1 VASDRN
7 LGCFKGFL
15 NDRLWFWGIVW
26 WILLNQVGM
35 SSLKL
40 LLLYDCL
47 LLADYYSSALSRT
60 CCCYL
65 SSLWILGVLGTPH
78 AFSAISFILVMQVKP
93 IQKAADHYGFSAFAC
108 VVCPE

>member
-1 VASDRN
+1 
-7 LGCFKGFL
+7 
-15 NDRLWFWGIVW
+15 
-26 WILLNQVGM
+26 M

-40 LLLYDCL
+40 LLLYEIFGNFHAALKQLFEHYDCL

-93 IQKAADHYGFSAFAC
+93 IQKAADHYGFSAFAR